1 MARGLKWTVP
11 FKSLE
16 NRQCQVNIYVE
27 GWTGSST
34 QLTAAA
40 NPFVFDEDDT
50 DNLLD
55 VIRVKTGYLRVI
67 EMNYG
72 DLAAMHPQTN
82 TSHYVTVTYN
92 GTTVFTGFLQA
103 QSFETKWEPGP
114 RVLEFPVMSP
124 LGTLGGKYMPTPSAP
139 SCITLAA
146 ALKNVADTMDSGI
159 TSIVF
164 PDYMISTTV
173 RTLSYRV
180 NTLNYCP
187 FNDDYSMV
195 PSDTE
200 PLYSPKTVSDFLED
214 ICNCFGLI
222 VHDMPGALVFTRFDY
237 TRNYNQYTVSTM
249 ADASPTFSSVT
260 SGATVQDLSSLS
272 PKSDDNTESAVL
284 PVSKLVINYDDD
296 YFPDYELP
304 FNHCKALYSGIGYAI
319 MQPSTDEI
327 TSSYLR
333 TNDLPTIGTAGVT
346 VAAYGELDA
355 FGSLDE
361 MVLFTF
367 PTTYGASTQV
377 FKWKLYQVPKYFGY
391 GSMLSF
397 KMMVISTQDHKA
409 NKAGEGLKI
418 GIIMKNGNYYRQA
431 NGTWA
436 ITSGQYISEVET
448 GENGE
453 INIEFTQAMPDFGTP
468 LEVIICACDFR
479 GSALYGIMDMKF
491 IRKEISFFQYVRT
504 PKNSHTIE
512 SSNGSINT
520 ADITQNITTAR
531 LSEGMIMPP
540 SSTSPVG
547 YGDIICDY
555 AYMLLTQHRFTLDT
569 YVLPSVMHYL
579 KKTTI
584 GNSVTKRIVGIGF
597 DLWNDIVTLT
607 AQGSSTL

>member
-1 MARGLKWTVP
+1 M
-11 FKSLE
+11 FEE
-16 NRQCQVNIYVE
+16 N
-27 GWTGSST
+27 
-34 QLTAAA
+34 
-40 NPFVFDEDDT
+40 DT

-72 DLAAMHPQTN
+72 DLTDMHPQTN

-92 GTTVFTGFLQA
+92 GVTVFTGFLQA

-114 RVLEFPVMSP
+114 RMLEFPVMSP

-139 SCITLAA
+139 SYITLAA
-146 ALKNVADTMDSGI
+146 ALKNVAETMDSGI
-159 TSIVF
+159 TTVTF
-164 PDYMISTTV
+164 PDYMISSTE
-173 RTLSYRV
+173 RTLSYRI

-187 FNDDYSMV
+187 FNDNYSV
-195 PSDTE
+195 VQGDTE
-200 PLYSPKTVSDFLED
+200 PLYSPKTVSEFLED

-249 ADASPTFSSVT
+249 ANASPTYTSVT
-260 SGATVQDLSSLS
+260 SGATGQDLSSLS
-272 PKSDDNTESAVL
+272 PRSNDNTESTVL

-304 FNHCKALYSGIGYAI
+304 FNHCKARYSGIGYAI

-327 TSSYLR
+327 TSSYLL
-333 TNDLPTIGTAGVT
+333 TNALPTVGTAGVT
-346 VAAYGELDA
+346 VGAYGKLDA
-355 FGSLDE
+355 FSSLDE
-361 MVLFTF
+361 MVMFTF
-367 PTTYGASTQV
+367 PNTYGASTQV

-391 GSMLSF
+391 GCVLSF
-397 KMMVISTQDHKA
+397 KVMVISTTDHEA
-409 NKAGEGLKI
+409 NSAAEGQKI
-418 GIIMKNGNYYRQA
+418 GIIMKNGLYYRQA
-431 NGTWA
+431 NGTWSV
-436 ITSGQYISEVET
+436 TSGQYISEVET

-453 INIEFTQAMPDFGTP
+453 INIEFTQAMPDLGTP
-468 LEVIICACDFR
+468 LEVIICAGDFR
-479 GSALYGIMDMKF
+479 GASICAIKDMKF
-491 IRKEISFFQYVRT
+491 SRTEISFFQYVRT
-504 PKNSHTIE
+504 PRNSHTIE
-512 SSNGSINT
+512 SDNGCINT
-520 ADITQNITTAR
+520 ADIAQNITMAR
-531 LSEGMIMPP
+531 PSEGMIMSP
-540 SSTSPVG
+540 SSATAVS
-547 YGDIICDY
+547 YGTITCNY

-569 YVLPSVMHYL
+569 YVLPNVMHYL